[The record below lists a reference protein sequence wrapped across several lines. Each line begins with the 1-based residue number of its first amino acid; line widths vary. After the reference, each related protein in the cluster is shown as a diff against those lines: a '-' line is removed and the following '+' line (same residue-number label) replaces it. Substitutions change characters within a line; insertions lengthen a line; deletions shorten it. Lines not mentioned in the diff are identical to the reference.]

1 MTERFFG
8 GIVLPSFA
16 KATSLAPNGAKT
28 ATSSIN
34 TTAAITFFIFYSS
47 SLYIISTELG
57 L

>member
-1 MTERFFG
+1 MTERFCG

-16 KATSLAPNGAKT
+16 KATSLAPNCAKT

>member
-1 MTERFFG
+1 MTERFCG

-16 KATSLAPNGAKT
+16 KATSLAPNGA
-28 ATSSIN
+28 SSIN